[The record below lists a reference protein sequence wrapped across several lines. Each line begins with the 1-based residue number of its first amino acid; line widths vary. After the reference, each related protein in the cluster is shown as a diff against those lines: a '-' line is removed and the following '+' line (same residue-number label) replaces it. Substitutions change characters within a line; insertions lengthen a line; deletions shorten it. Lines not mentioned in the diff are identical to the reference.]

1 MKKLSDGTRRL
12 FGGLR
17 LGGFHL
23 DGYVSNSA
31 IEYSYARDNWGAGFG
46 LWIARSDTWHH
57 NVIRYNIAENNAVSP
72 AAQYFGGIFIT
83 NDNASLVGTYIYNN
97 TIYSN
102 STSPNTT
109 LVSIQGNLGGD
120 CVIANN
126 ILYNSSDGPL
136 FISTGAATRA
146 SCTFLAI
153 IISPRTVQN
162 SG

>member
-1 MKKLSDGTRRL
+1 ML
-12 FGGLR
+12 
-17 LGGFHL
+17 
-23 DGYVSNSA
+23 N
-31 IEYSYARDNWGAGFG
+31 
-46 LWIARSDTWHH
+46 
-57 NVIRYNIAENNAVSP
+57 P
-72 AAQYFGGIFIT
+72 AAQYFGGICIT

-146 SCTFLAI
+146 SCAVVGNNYFTPPGSKFRVKWNGTI
-153 IISPRTVQN
+153 Y
-162 SG
+162 